1 MSELIGH
8 MVVHNEYDRYLT
20 KTLPALAEL
29 CDGRVVVVDDFSTD
43 ETWDWINDSPEAEGW
58 QAFRRPDD
66 VPSFLEHEGKFR
78 EWAWIHAAKAA
89 GAEAGDWI
97 ISLDADEFVVA
108 SSPSDTYRLIRE
120 AMNTTDGQSFEFK
133 VLEVFDDS
141 GEVPMVRTDG
151 FWGSISSHRLARW
164 HPDSSEFLMMKMGCG
179 SIPHFAKGD
188 SRLAIGLAILHFG
201 YARPEDRLAKYARYR
216 RGGGHNRSHVESIL
230 REPKLQTWAVN
241 DES

>member
-1 MSELIGH
+1 MSGLIGH
-8 MVVHNEYDRYLT
+8 MIVRNEYDRYLT

-43 ETWDWINDSPEAEGW
+43 QTWEWVCTSKEAKDWGW
-58 QAFRRPDD
+58 QTCRRPED

-78 EWAWIHAAKAA
+78 EWAWIHAAEAA

-108 SSPSDTYRLIRE
+108 STELDAYRLIRE
-120 AMNTTDGQSFEFK
+120 AMDTTDGQSLEFK

-164 HPDSSEFLMMKMGCG
+164 RPKYSEFLMMKMGCG
-179 SIPHFAKGD
+179 SIPHFAKSD
-188 SRLAIGLAILHFG
+188 SRLALGLAILHFG
-201 YARPEDRLAKYARYR
+201 YARKEDRLAKYARYR
-216 RGGGHNRSHVESIL
+216 RGVGHNRSHVESIL
-230 REPKLQTWAVN
+230 REPRLKAW
-241 DES
+241 EG